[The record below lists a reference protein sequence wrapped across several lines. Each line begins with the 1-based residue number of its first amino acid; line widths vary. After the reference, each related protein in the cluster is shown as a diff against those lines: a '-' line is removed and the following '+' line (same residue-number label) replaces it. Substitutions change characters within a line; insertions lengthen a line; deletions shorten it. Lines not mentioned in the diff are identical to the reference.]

1 MKRFNTNKLLV
12 SVTVIAVAA
21 LTYSFTSGID
31 QDEWVVPAKYLSMEN
46 PTDASD
52 SEDMSIGKSLYMQH
66 CKSCHGK
73 EGLGDG
79 PKSEELDTPSG
90 DFSTSEFQAQPDGAL
105 FYKIKEGRDDMPSFA
120 KKIPDDEDIWLIVNF
135 VKTLEE

>member
-1 MKRFNTNKLLV
+1 MKRLNAKSILF
-12 SVTVIAVAA
+12 SIAVIAIAG

-52 SEDMSIGKSLYMQH
+52 AEEMSTGKSLYMQH

-90 DFSTSEFQAQPDGAL
+90 DFSTSEFQAQADGAL
-105 FYKIKEGRDDMPSFA
+105 FYKTKEGRDDMPSFA
-120 KKIPDDEDIWLIVNF
+120 KKIPDDDDIWLIVTY
-135 VKTLEE
+135 VKTLGE

>member
-1 MKRFNTNKLLV
+1 MKQITTKKLF
-12 SVTVIAVAA
+12 SVIALGVVTAFI
-21 LTYSFTSGID
+21 YSFTPASD
-31 QDEWVVPAKYLSMEN
+31 QDEWVVPAKYASMAN

-52 SEDMSIGKSLYMQH
+52 AEDMAVGKNLYMQH

-79 PKSEELDTPSG
+79 PKSAELDTPSG

-105 FYKIKEGRDDMPSFA
+105 FYKTKEGRDDMPSFA
-120 KKIPDDEDIWLIVNF
+120 KKISDDEDIWMVVNYLR
-135 VKTLEE
+135 TLEE